1 MLNTARNYVRSAPPK
16 KHISINRAGF
26 KGLCLKKNALWRRR
40 NNDCPLLACLLVAT
54 ASRVAGLVALT
65 INTKARQ
72 HMADEAGTI
81 VSENV
86 KANGED
92 TAPAVGMLNQ
102 YIKDLSVE
110 NPHAPNSFNWDA
122 GPQIDVQVNIQANA
136 ITDEVHE
143 VTLRLAVKAE
153 SDNGVHFSVE
163 LDYGTLFGLRNV
175 TTEQAHPFL
184 FGEAPRL
191 MFPFARRVVAD
202 AVRDAGYPPLVLEPI
217 DFNALYVQ
225 QLAQAQQMA
234 ETQPAGE
241 A

>member
-1 MLNTARNYVRSAPPK
+1 MNDT
-16 KHISINRAGF
+16 GF
-26 KGLCLKKNALWRRR
+26 KGLCPKKIALCRKRKYH
-40 NNDCPLLACLLVAT
+40 CPLMPRLLGAT
-54 ASRVAGLVALT
+54 A
-65 INTKARQ
+65 INGRLLRLRQPTRKHDTSWPTKQA
-72 HMADEAGTI
+72 
-81 VSENV
+81 
-86 KANGED
+86 D

-110 NPHAPNSFNWDA
+110 NPNAPHSFNWDGA
-122 GPQIDVQVNIQANA
+122 PQIDVQVNIQANA

-143 VTLRLAVKAE
+143 VALRLAVKAE
-153 SDNGVHFSVE
+153 TDNGVQFSVE

-175 TTEQAHPFL
+175 SEEQAHPFL

-217 DFNALYVQ
+217 DFNALYIQ

>member
-1 MLNTARNYVRSAPPK
+1 MTAPNIAHPALPQY
-16 KHISINRAGF
+16 HISTNVTGF
-26 KGLCLKKNALWRRR
+26 KGLHPKKSAAYRMC
-40 NNDCPLLACLLVAT
+40 NNDCPLSVTLLGAT
-54 ASRVAGLVALT
+54 AIRGRHLAFMTT
-65 INTKARQ
+65 IRKARH

-86 KANGED
+86 KANGAD

-110 NPHAPNSFNWDA
+110 NPHAPHSFNWEA
-122 GPQIDVQVNIQANA
+122 GPQIDVQVNIHANA
-136 ITDEVHE
+136 VTDEVHE
-143 VTLRLAVKAE
+143 VTLKLAVKAE
-153 SDNGVHFSVE
+153 GENGVHFSVE
-163 LDYGTLFGLRNV
+163 LEYGTLFGLRNV
-175 TTEQAHPFL
+175 TEEQAHPFL

-217 DFNALYVQ
+217 DFNALYLQ

>member
-1 MLNTARNYVRSAPPK
+1 MNAT
-16 KHISINRAGF
+16 GF
-26 KGLCLKKNALWRRR
+26 KGLCPKKNAAWRNR
-40 NNDCPLLACLLVAT
+40 NNHCPFAARLLGAT
-54 ASRVAGLVALT
+54 TIKGRVIVTMAT
-65 INTKARQ
+65 TKKAR
-72 HMADEAGTI
+72 HLMADETGTI
-81 VSENV
+81 VSDNV

-110 NPHAPNSFNWDA
+110 NPHAPHSFNWDTA
-122 GPQIDVQVNIQANA
+122 PQIDVQVNIQANA
-136 ITDEVHE
+136 ITEEVHE
-143 VTLRLAVKAE
+143 ITLKLAVKAE
-153 SDNGVHFSVE
+153 SENGVHFSVE
-163 LDYGTLFGLRNV
+163 LDFGTLFGLRNV
-175 TTEQAHPFL
+175 SEEQAHPFL

-191 MFPFARRVVAD
+191 MFPFARRIVAD

-217 DFNALYVQ
+217 DFNALYIQ

>member
-1 MLNTARNYVRSAPPK
+1 
-16 KHISINRAGF
+16 
-26 KGLCLKKNALWRRR
+26 
-40 NNDCPLLACLLVAT
+40 
-54 ASRVAGLVALT
+54 
-65 INTKARQ
+65 
-72 HMADEAGTI
+72 MAEEEGNI
-81 VSENV
+81 VSENL
-86 KANGED
+86 KPNGED

-110 NPHAPNSFNWDA
+110 NPQAPHSFNW
-122 GPQIDVQVNIQANA
+122 GETPQIDVQVNIQVNA
-136 ITDEVHE
+136 INEEIHE
-143 VTLRLAVKAE
+143 VALKVAVKAE
-153 SDNGVHFSVE
+153 SEQGVHFSVE
-163 LDYGTLFGLRNV
+163 LDYGTLFGLRNI
-175 TTEQAHPFL
+175 TDEQAHPFL

-225 QLAQAQQMA
+225 QISQAQQMA

>member
-1 MLNTARNYVRSAPPK
+1 MAED
-16 KHISINRAGF
+16 AG
-26 KGLCLKKNALWRRR
+26 N
-40 NNDCPLLACLLVAT
+40 
-54 ASRVAGLVALT
+54 
-65 INTKARQ
+65 
-72 HMADEAGTI
+72 I
-81 VSENV
+81 VSENI

-110 NPHAPNSFNWDA
+110 NPQAPHSFQWDQL
-122 GPQIDVQVNIQANA
+122 PQIDVQVNIQVNA
-136 ITDEVHE
+136 INDEIHE
-143 VTLRLAVKAE
+143 VAMKLAVKAE

-175 TTEQAHPFL
+175 SDEQAHPFL

-202 AVRDAGYPPLVLEPI
+202 AVRDAGYAPLVLEPI

-225 QLAQAQQMA
+225 QIAQAQQMA
-234 ETQPAGE
+234 EVQPAGE

>member
-1 MLNTARNYVRSAPPK
+1 MAED
-16 KHISINRAGF
+16 AG
-26 KGLCLKKNALWRRR
+26 N
-40 NNDCPLLACLLVAT
+40 
-54 ASRVAGLVALT
+54 
-65 INTKARQ
+65 I
-72 HMADEAGTI
+72 I
-81 VSENV
+81 SENI

-110 NPHAPNSFNWDA
+110 NPQAPHSFNW
-122 GPQIDVQVNIQANA
+122 GETPQIDVQVNIQANA
-136 ITDEVHE
+136 VTDEIHE
-143 VTLRLAVKAE
+143 VALKLAIKAE
-153 SDNGVHFSVE
+153 SAQGVHFSVE

-175 TTEQAHPFL
+175 SDEQAHPFL

-217 DFNALYVQ
+217 DFNALYMQ
-225 QLAQAQQMA
+225 QISQAQQMA

>member
-1 MLNTARNYVRSAPPK
+1 
-16 KHISINRAGF
+16 
-26 KGLCLKKNALWRRR
+26 
-40 NNDCPLLACLLVAT
+40 
-54 ASRVAGLVALT
+54 
-65 INTKARQ
+65 
-72 HMADEAGTI
+72 MADEAGTI
-81 VSENV
+81 VSDNV

-110 NPHAPNSFNWDA
+110 NPHAPHSFNWEGA
-122 GPQIDVQVNIQANA
+122 PQIDVQVNIQANA
-136 ITDEVHE
+136 ITEEVHE
-143 VTLRLAVKAE
+143 VTLKLAVKAE
-153 SDNGVHFSVE
+153 SDNGVQFSVE
-163 LDYGTLFGLRNV
+163 LDYATLFGLRNV
-175 TTEQAHPFL
+175 TDEQAHPFL

-191 MFPFARRVVAD
+191 MFPFARRIVAD

-217 DFNALYVQ
+217 DFNALYIQ

>member
-1 MLNTARNYVRSAPPK
+1 
-16 KHISINRAGF
+16 
-26 KGLCLKKNALWRRR
+26 
-40 NNDCPLLACLLVAT
+40 
-54 ASRVAGLVALT
+54 
-65 INTKARQ
+65 
-72 HMADEAGTI
+72 MAEEAGNI
-81 VSENV
+81 VSDTV

-110 NPHAPNSFNWDA
+110 NPQAPHSFQWD
-122 GPQIDVQVNIQANA
+122 GQPQIDVQVNIQANSVTSE
-136 ITDEVHE
+136 IHE
-143 VTLRLAVKAE
+143 VTLKLSVKAE
-153 SDNGVHFSVE
+153 SDQGVHFSVE
-163 LDYGTLFGLRNV
+163 LDYGTLFGLRNISD
-175 TTEQAHPFL
+175 EQAHPFL

-202 AVRDAGYPPLVLEPI
+202 AVRDAGFPPLVLEPI

-225 QLAQAQQMA
+225 QISQVQQMA

>member
-1 MLNTARNYVRSAPPK
+1 M
-16 KHISINRAGF
+16 
-26 KGLCLKKNALWRRR
+26 
-40 NNDCPLLACLLVAT
+40 PLLGAT
-54 ASRVAGLVALT
+54 PIRGAGVSDHQT
-65 INTKARQ
+65 NKKARD
-72 HMADEAGTI
+72 HMAEEDGSI

-92 TAPAVGMLNQ
+92 TAPAVGMLSQ

-110 NPHAPNSFNWDA
+110 NPQAPHSFQWDA
-122 GPQIDVQVNIQANA
+122 QPQIDVQVNIQVNA
-136 ITDEVHE
+136 VTDEVHE
-143 VTLRLAVKAE
+143 VALKIAVKAE

-175 TTEQAHPFL
+175 SEDQAHPFL

-225 QLAQAQQMA
+225 QIAQAQALA
-234 ETQPAGE
+234 EEQPAGE